1 MLAGMQ
7 QATTEPINCKATMKH
22 NMKWFE
28 RTFPMDLPTW
38 MFSSVLERLR
48 GTPARLEERIGT
60 IPSQYLIARPNDHW
74 SIQENIGHLLD
85 LEPLWSGRLED
96 LLAGAHTLRPTDL
109 ANTATD
115 LADHNA
121 RAVQDVLRDFRTA
134 RRTLVHRLEA
144 LTEHDLGK
152 TALHP
157 RLNKPMSI
165 IDKMFFVAEHDDHH
179 LACITTIWRALEV

>member
-1 MLAGMQ
+1 
-7 QATTEPINCKATMKH
+7 
-22 NMKWFE
+22 
-28 RTFPMDLPTW
+28 MDLPTW

-179 LACITTIWRALEV
+179 LACITAIWQALEV

>member
-1 MLAGMQ
+1 MQ
-7 QATTEPINCKATMKH
+7 QATTEPIHCKATMKH

-28 RTFPMDLPTW
+28 RTFPMDLPAW
-38 MFSSVLERLR
+38 MFSSILERLR
-48 GTPARLEERIGT
+48 GTPARLEERIET
-60 IPSQYLIARPNDHW
+60 IPKHHLIAQPNGNW

-85 LEPLWSGRLED
+85 LEPLWNGRLED

-115 LADHNA
+115 LANHNTSA
-121 RAVQDVLRDFRTA
+121 IRDVLRDFRSA
-134 RRTLVHRLEA
+134 RRALVNRLEA
-144 LTEHDLGK
+144 LTDHDLGK

-157 RLNKPMSI
+157 RLHKPMNI

-179 LACITTIWRALEV
+179 LACITAIWQALEV